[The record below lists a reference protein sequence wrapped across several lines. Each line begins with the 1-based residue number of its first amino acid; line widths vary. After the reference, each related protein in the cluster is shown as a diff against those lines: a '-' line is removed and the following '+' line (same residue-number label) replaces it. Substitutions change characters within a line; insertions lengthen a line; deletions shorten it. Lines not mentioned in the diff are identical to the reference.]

1 MFFVSGIYTY
11 YRKTL
16 LYLLAFCVIN
26 IIQIIFSVDYIPI
39 YHRISSISKSDT
51 TIKLF
56 DEEFQMKSIVVAI
69 ILIELF
75 FVILYIILII
85 MMWKNGYWNVISR
98 AKIRPNDKI
107 KKSYIM
113 YKSFNFLLYITL
125 HTIATLHLIVI
136 YTDYYELG
144 FFVMYDGMYDV
155 NYLLILLTISL
166 TIIKR
171 ELKFSVFLI
180 YIALIV
186 QSLSFLYCYFYYLF
200 DDYYIIN
207 EFKMANRYKISIII
221 GLMLLVLTF
230 INTILCHLNFGKSHI
245 LLLKFNPNLDKDY
258 EYSDDLDDNDDD
270 DEEEEEKDEKIS
282 EKLTRYWKFIKESF
296 NSLV

>member
-1 MFFVSGIYTY
+1 M
-11 YRKTL
+11 
-16 LYLLAFCVIN
+16 
-26 IIQIIFSVDYIPI
+26 
-39 YHRISSISKSDT
+39 
-51 TIKLF
+51 
-56 DEEFQMKSIVVAI
+56 E
-69 ILIELF
+69 
-75 FVILYIILII
+75 
-85 MMWKNGYWNVISR
+85 
-98 AKIRPNDKI
+98 
-107 KKSYIM
+107 SYIM

-144 FFVMYDGMYDV
+144 FFVMYDV
-155 NYLLILLTISL
+155 
-166 TIIKR
+166 
-171 ELKFSVFLI
+171 
-180 YIALIV
+180 
-186 QSLSFLYCYFYYLF
+186 
-200 DDYYIIN
+200 
-207 EFKMANRYKISIII
+207 II